1 MMLLFISYFNFQTKV
16 ASRSN
21 SMQNFDEILEEET
34 RLANEEK
41 RAREEREAAT
51 K

>member
-1 MMLLFISYFNFQTKV
+1 
-16 ASRSN
+16 
-21 SMQNFDEILEEET
+21 MQNFDEILEEET

-41 RAREEREAAT
+41 RSREEREAAA